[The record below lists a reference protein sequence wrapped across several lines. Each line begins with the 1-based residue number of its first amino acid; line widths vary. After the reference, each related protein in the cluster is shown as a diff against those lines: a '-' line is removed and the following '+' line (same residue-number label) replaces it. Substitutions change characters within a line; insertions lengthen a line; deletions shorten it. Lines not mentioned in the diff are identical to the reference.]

1 MNEEFPIQ
9 IGIKDGELELIVE
22 GRRIGRLS
30 GLILQQY
37 TGSPLSL
44 QIDQFSS
51 TNMKEDTEWLSVLAQ
66 HISKLC
72 FNYTKHKD
80 QTWFA
85 TIVSLIPPFVAV
97 FKWMELGIVNMPIV
111 VKEKSY
117 VNRAI
122 NSLLLIEIP
131 AFIINQFMEVIFI
144 NAELVRRLLY
154 DRLEKNSSMS
164 MVGY

>member
-1 MNEEFPIQ
+1 M
-9 IGIKDGELELIVE
+9 
-22 GRRIGRLS
+22 
-30 GLILQQY
+30 
-37 TGSPLSL
+37 
-44 QIDQFSS
+44 
-51 TNMKEDTEWLSVLAQ
+51 
-66 HISKLC
+66 
-72 FNYTKHKD
+72 
-80 QTWFA
+80 
-85 TIVSLIPPFVAV
+85 AV
-97 FKWMELGIVNMPIV
+97 FEWMELGIVNMPIV